1 MSLDLFIV
9 CFRKGEPAPYDRE
22 IFDRIFLSH
31 FDRPEKRKRD
41 RGHVQVTFPDG
52 SRSDIDI
59 NYNGS
64 DIDCVAFNHF
74 GGNALY
80 DAMYDLA
87 DRSSS
92 IIIWP
97 SPESF
102 TAVTNEAVV
111 KDLPK
116 EFSSDLSLVKL
127 VHSGAELSALIDSSF
142 SSMEALASFC
152 RDRLR
157 S

>member
-1 MSLDLFIV
+1 M
-9 CFRKGEPAPYDRE
+9 
-22 IFDRIFLSH
+22 
-31 FDRPEKRKRD
+31 
-41 RGHVQVTFPDG
+41 QVTFPDG

-64 DIDCVAFNHF
+64 DIDCVAFGHF
-74 GGNALY
+74 GGDALY

-92 IIIWP
+92 IIVWP

-102 TAVTNEAVV
+102 TAVTDEAVV

-127 VHSGAELSALIDSSF
+127 VHSGAEIEAVINSSF

-152 RDRLR
+152 LDHLKR
-157 S
+157 

>member
-31 FDRPEKRKRD
+31 FDRPEERKRD
-41 RGHVQVTFPDG
+41 RGYVQVTFPDG
-52 SRSDIDI
+52 SRSDIGISYDGPNI
-59 NYNGS
+59 N
-64 DIDCVAFNHF
+64 CVSFNHF
-74 GGNALY
+74 GGNALC

-127 VHSGAELSALIDSSF
+127 VHSGAEIEAVIDSSF
-142 SSMEALASFC
+142 LSSEPLASFC
-152 RDRLR
+152 LDRLR
-157 S
+157 R